1 MSVDSRRRT
10 GEGLLEDL
18 MERLVGVERRM
29 AMRSLIPTGA
39 TVGYVGAV
47 APDGW
52 LFQNGASVLRVA
64 YPALFALSGTTYGAA
79 DADHFNLPTGTGI
92 IKF

>member
-1 MSVDSRRRT
+1 MGVDSRRRT

-18 MERLVGVERRM
+18 IERIVGVERRM
-29 AMRSLIPTGA
+29 AMRSIMPTGV
-39 TVGYVGAV
+39 TVGYAGAV

-52 LFQNGASVLRVA
+52 LFQDGASVLRAA
-64 YPALFALSGTTYGAA
+64 YPALFALIGTTHGAV

-92 IKF
+92 IKV